1 MQYYQMPGEATV
13 SGGMYGSMRELSR
26 WGFRIKSLI
35 FTDAVDGWSPKN
47 SKGAILVQM
56 MELTLNPTQYSPS

>member
-1 MQYYQMPGEATV
+1 
-13 SGGMYGSMRELSR
+13 MYGSMRELSR
-26 WGFRIKSLI
+26 WGFRIKSLL
-35 FTDAVDGWSPKN
+35 FTYAVDGWSPKN